1 MRGNSAPSILEGH
14 GFAGRAAAGVY
25 GAGLDVGASVS
36 GEIYRDQAEDGLAGG
51 TGDYGS
57 DFE

>member
-25 GAGLDVGASVS
+25 GAGLDVGASVP
-36 GEIYRDQAEDGLAGG
+36 GKIYRGKAETGMAGG
-51 TGDYGS
+51 TGNYGF